1 MQDVITSEVM
11 PANKVT
17 RNVIISFTPRLFSFQ
32 DPDPAFCHRT
42 LNNSILT
49 QLFSKTQSSFTG
61 ICIDF
66 KKRYCSAARRR
77 LCNIFFI
84 LTLFY
89 FIFFRLLV
97 SFLLSVNN
105 CCAYCQ
111 CCHTKKHPVYHHVGV
126 ITCLRCSR

>member
-1 MQDVITSEVM
+1 MQDAITSEVM

-17 RNVIISFTPRLFSFQ
+17 KNVIISFTPRLFSFQ

-66 KKRYCSAARRR
+66 KKRYCAAARRR

-84 LTLFY
+84 LTLFL
-89 FIFFRLLV
+89 FHLFQITGFFSSFCKQLLCILPELPCQEV
-97 SFLLSVNN
+97 SSIPSCWCHHLSSL
-105 CCAYCQ
+105 Q
-111 CCHTKKHPVYHHVGV
+111 
-126 ITCLRCSR
+126 